1 MRLIYA
7 FQLRD
12 SKICRGNG
20 YEIWRRA
27 NDHTIVHDDVPA
39 GWHTEIF
46 G

>member
-1 MRLIYA
+1 MRLIHT

-12 SKICRGNG
+12 GKICRENG

-27 NDHTIVHDDVPA
+27 NDHTIVHDVPA
-39 GWHTEIF
+39 GSHTEIF